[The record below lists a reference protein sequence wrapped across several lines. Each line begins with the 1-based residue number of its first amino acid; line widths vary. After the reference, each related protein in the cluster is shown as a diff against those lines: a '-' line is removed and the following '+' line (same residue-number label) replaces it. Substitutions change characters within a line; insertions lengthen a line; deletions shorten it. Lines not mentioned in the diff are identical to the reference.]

1 MHRLFCSTLAAADA
15 SEPGSH
21 SGHQPSHSLR
31 QVVFSPC
38 KSDPSNET
46 HDKTLSFFWPTFES
60 PALQLDSRRPQTRQS
75 PAAIPATSRRIHSD
89 RWCSHHGQAT
99 LLMKLTIKLCHFFW
113 PFSGTG
119 FPARLWRPPDR
130 QSPPVSR
137 PTAVEWTPSCP
148 AISGSAAASRRRF
161 RDTFAGVPATRFS
174 VRRRSTRLSP
184 GSTETNSRR
193 MDSFVPGHQR

>member
-1 MHRLFCSTLAAADA
+1 MKLTIKLCRFFGQLLSHRLFSSTRGGRKHVRAR
-15 SEPGSH
+15 
-21 SGHQPSHSLR
+21 QPFR
-31 QVVFSPC
+31 P
-38 KSDPSNET
+38 
-46 HDKTLSFFWPTFES
+46 
-60 PALQLDSRRPQTRQS
+60 PAVAFTQ
-75 PAAIPATSRRIHSD
+75 D
-89 RWCSHHGQAT
+89 RWCSYHVKAT
-99 LLMKLTIKLCHFFW
+99 FLMQLTIKLCHFFW

-148 AISGSAAASRRRF
+148 TVSSAAASRRRF
-161 RDTFAGVPATRFS
+161 RDTFAGLPATRLS

>member
-75 PAAIPATSRRIHSD
+75 PAAIPATSRRIHSRQMVLLPCRSD
-89 RWCSHHGQAT
+89 LPNAT
-99 LLMKLTIKLCHFFW
+99 HDKTLSFFLAI
-113 PFSGTG
+113 FRH
-119 FPARLWRPPDR
+119 RL
-130 QSPPVSR
+130 SSS
-137 PTAVEWTPSCP
+137 TL
-148 AISGSAAASRRRF
+148 AAARPSE
-161 RDTFAGVPATRFS
+161 PASF
-174 VRRRSTRLSP
+174 
-184 GSTETNSRR
+184 ETNSRR